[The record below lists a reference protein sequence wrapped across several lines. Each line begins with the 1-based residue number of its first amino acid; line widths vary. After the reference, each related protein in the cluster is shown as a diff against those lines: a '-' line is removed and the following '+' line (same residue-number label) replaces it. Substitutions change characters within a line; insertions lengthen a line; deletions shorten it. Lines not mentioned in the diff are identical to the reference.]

1 MANLETQ
8 LGFPLFERVGRYPR
22 LTTQGES
29 LLADARRIVAAADAL
44 RAKARSFS
52 AGLEAELAI
61 VVDVMFPQ
69 TCLTDALG
77 SFKRVFPSTPLR
89 LHVEALGRV
98 AELVLSGACT
108 LGITGTLPFVPPG
121 LTAEPLFA
129 EEIVTVAAPESRLS
143 DGRRPVALHSIL
155 DETQL
160 VLSDRS
166 SMTDGTD
173 YGVQAKNVW
182 RLADMGAKH
191 ALLRAGLG
199 WGHMPLWMVKSD
211 IEEGRLV
218 RITLEGP
225 SAGMMPF
232 QAVYMADRL
241 PGPAARWLLDHFSRA

>member
-1 MANLETQ
+1 MA
-8 LGFPLFERVGRYPR
+8 GPPPVPGRDIH
-22 LTTQGES
+22 
-29 LLADARRIVAAADAL
+29 A
-44 RAKARSFS
+44 
-52 AGLEAELAI
+52 
-61 VVDVMFPQ
+61 
-69 TCLTDALG
+69 
-77 SFKRVFPSTPLR
+77 
-89 LHVEALGRV
+89 
-98 AELVLSGACT
+98 
-108 LGITGTLPFVPPG
+108 
-121 LTAEPLFA
+121 LTASEMEA
-129 EEIVTVAAPESRLS
+129 RIRQAGVNMQRL
-143 DGRRPVALHSIL
+143 GALHSIL